1 MENNLERKINLKLE
15 HLKKRQKVFKI
26 IKQII
31 IYALLTFWALLVLF
45 PFYWMIFVSFRVA
58 SEYGSEI
65 THPLFSFNLTF
76 DNYIKIWQNTDASMD
91 LARFMLN
98 TLVFATITTALMLV
112 VTVLAAFAFA
122 RLDFYGKNILFTIFL
137 AMMMI
142 PNELVIITNYITVG
156 AFNMYDTFAGLILP
170 SILSIFYIYLLRQ
183 NFMQV
188 PDDMYYA
195 AKVDGTSDFGYL
207 TKVLLPLSKPTII
220 TIVILKFIECWNSY
234 VWPRAITKNE
244 NYFLVSM
251 GIQSIR
257 TSTYGD
263 YGVTL
268 MMAAAFIMSV
278 PLLVAFIIFRKQIMA
293 GVSRTGTKG

>member
-15 HLKKRQKVFKI
+15 HLKKKQKAFKI
-26 IKQII
+26 VKQVV
-31 IYALLTFWALLVLF
+31 IYLLLTLWALLVLF
-45 PFYWMIFVSFRVA
+45 PFYWMIFVSFRNA
-58 SEYGSEI
+58 AEYGSEI
-65 THPLFSFNLTF
+65 NHPLFSLNLTF
-76 DNYIKIWQNTDASMD
+76 DNYVKIWQTTDASMN

-98 TLVFATITTALMLV
+98 TLVFATTTTAVMLV
-112 VTVLAAFAFA
+112 VTILAAFAFA
-122 RLDFYGKNILFTIFL
+122 RLDFYGKNVVFTIFL

-156 AFNMYDTFAGLILP
+156 SFNMYNTFAGLILP

-195 AKVDGTSDFGYL
+195 AKVDGTTDFGYL

-220 TIVILKFIECWNSY
+220 TIIILKFIECWNSY
-234 VWPRAITKNE
+234 VWPRAITDNE
-244 NYFLVSM
+244 DYFLVSM

-263 YGVTL
+263 YGITL
-268 MMAAAFIMSV
+268 MMAAAFIMSL
-278 PLLVAFIIFRKQIMA
+278 PLLIAFIIFRKQIMA